1 MNFRKI
7 TKKCIVCI
15 LCLLLSILLG
25 VLAMTCVYAL
35 PTGRM
40 RNNLVEIEYVLDAEG
55 SGYFWAPW
63 QKSARLDGFTDAIM
77 LQNAVYNRQ
86 ENSSDTHEAH
96 PLEAAMLCSRM
107 EFSENKLTPVESLL
121 QYRDGDRSG
130 HEVSYGRY
138 WHGYL
143 VFLKPLLLLFKFS
156 DIRMMNAAIQLI
168 LACAVLLVAYRK
180 CGVRLV
186 LPLGLAL
193 LSLNPISTALCMQY
207 SSIYYLMLISVL
219 VMLLSESWTSDK
231 GYLIFLFLGVGTAF
245 FDFLTY
251 PACAVG
257 LCLGVQALMSKA
269 SGKDRLLKTVGS
281 GVTWAFGYGGMWG
294 GKWIVGSLITGR
306 NILAEAIGQAQYR
319 SSGEVDAYEG
329 SIQANFTAVVQ
340 QNLQVFRNPTA
351 ALIVLVLL
359 GVLVWLLATKRCRF
373 AVERASLLS
382 LAIAFAVPFVW
393 YFLLRNHSMVHAWMT
408 HRTLAAS
415 VFALSGGL
423 CFGLKGNGSPEN

>member
-1 MNFRKI
+1 
-7 TKKCIVCI
+7 
-15 LCLLLSILLG
+15 
-25 VLAMTCVYAL
+25 
-35 PTGRM
+35 
-40 RNNLVEIEYVLDAEG
+40 
-55 SGYFWAPW
+55 
-63 QKSARLDGFTDAIM
+63 
-77 LQNAVYNRQ
+77 
-86 ENSSDTHEAH
+86 
-96 PLEAAMLCSRM
+96 MLCSRM

-143 VFLKPLLLLFKFS
+143 VFLKPLLLLFTFS

-219 VMLLSESWTSDK
+219 VMLLMESWTSDK

-269 SGKDRLLKTVGS
+269 SGKDRLLKTIGS

-319 SSGEVDAYEG
+319 SSGEVASYEG
-329 SIQANFTAVVQ
+329 GIQANFTTVVQ
-340 QNLQVFRNPTA
+340 QNLLVFRNPTT

-373 AVERASLLS
+373 ALERASLLS

-423 CFGLKGNGSPEN
+423 CFGLKGNGSTEN